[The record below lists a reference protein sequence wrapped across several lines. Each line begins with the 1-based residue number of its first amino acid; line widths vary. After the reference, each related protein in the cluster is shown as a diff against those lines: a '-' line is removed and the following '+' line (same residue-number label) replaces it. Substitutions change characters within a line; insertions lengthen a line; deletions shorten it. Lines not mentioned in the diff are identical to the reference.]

1 MFSCYSE
8 TCKMQSIL
16 STWYLRKI
24 FLRLKDL
31 VTSFSLH
38 SHPFFFFSMK
48 RIFEICVPL
57 VSILA
62 SFKNYI
68 IYIILVC
75 HLSLRPPLSLC
86 GFPVHE
92 DFPVFPVFFLSEN
105 FTQEVRQNVIEREV
119 VDVLDCVFQS
129 YSVSDLKK
137 GGLASRCRFLYKRRL
152 PLCPGLLKDVVKS
165 SQIDLGT
172 NCYSNYYFLLVTEEL
187 CYSTCFQP
195 WKIIFLLRIT
205 VALNLKCYIEL
216 SVHNFSNSCTMV

>member
-1 MFSCYSE
+1 MFSCYNE

-24 FLRLKDL
+24 FLQLKDL

-38 SHPFFFFSMK
+38 SHLFFFFFSMK
-48 RIFEICVPL
+48 HIFEICVPL

-75 HLSLRPPLSLC
+75 HLSLRPPLSLY

-92 DFPVFPVFFLSEN
+92 DFPVFFLSEN

-137 GGLASRCRFLYKRRL
+137 G
-152 PLCPGLLKDVVKS
+152 V
-165 SQIDLGT
+165 
-172 NCYSNYYFLLVTEEL
+172 LLVGADYCIKDDFL
-187 CYSTCFQP
+187 CVLGC
-195 WKIIFLLRIT
+195 
-205 VALNLKCYIEL
+205 
-216 SVHNFSNSCTMV
+216 